1 MDYLKVTNN
10 AGKVIE
16 VTQAAWD
23 LLYSKRDGFKPYQE
37 KKQTTQKKTT
47 TTKKTTSSTQKKV
60 KEDESTK
67 SK

>member
-1 MDYLKVTNN
+1 MKVTNN

-23 LLYSKRDGFKPYQE
+23 LLYSKRDGFKPYEE
-37 KKQTTQKKTT
+37 KKQTSTAKKPTA
-47 TTKKTTSSTQKKV
+47 KKTTSTTKKV
-60 KEDESTK
+60 KEDEADT